1 MAKTYKLIS
10 SSTVGSGG
18 AANIEFTSI
27 PSTYTDL
34 VLKLSVR
41 NDWNLASYQYVF
53 TVNNSATGYNRRFL
67 YGDGVGTDSNTATGE
82 TSSRFSFEQS
92 TAYTANTFANIEM
105 YFSDYA
111 NTSTYKSQI
120 SNYANENNATSCYSV
135 GMHNNTWHSTA
146 AITSIK
152 IQPVSAT
159 NFLQYSTAYLYG
171 IKNS

>member
-1 MAKTYKLIS
+1 MPNTYTLIS
-10 SSTVGSGG
+10 STTVGSGG
-18 AANIEFTSI
+18 SANIEFTSI

-41 NDWNLASYQYVF
+41 NNWNLASYQYVF
-53 TVNNSATGYNRRFL
+53 TVNNSATGYNRRFV
-67 YGDGVGTDSNTATGE
+67 YGDGVGTDTNSASNE
-82 TSSRFSFEQS
+82 SSTRFSFEQS

-111 NTSTYKSQI
+111 TTSTYKSQI
-120 SNYANENNATSCYSV
+120 SSYANENNATSCYAV
-135 GMHNNTWHSTA
+135 GMNNNTWSNTA

-152 IQPVSAT
+152 IEPVSAT